1 MSNVIVVGGGAA
13 GMMAAVFAARNGQNV
28 QLLEKNEKLGK
39 KLFITGKGRCNI
51 TNAADIEDLFTAV
64 TSNPKFLYSG
74 FYSFTNQ
81 QVIDFFEEL
90 GVKTKIERGERV
102 FPVSDHSSDV
112 IAAFSRELK
121 SLGVAVSLHTEVRE
135 LLCEQ
140 DKVCGVL
147 LTNGKKMKADAV
159 IVATGGISYP
169 STGSTGDGYRFARET
184 GHRVTELL
192 PSLVPMEVRQWYAK
206 ELQGLSLRN
215 IEIRI
220 TDGKKKLYE
229 EFGEML
235 FTHYGVT
242 GPVILSA
249 SSVVGKTLR
258 KKELTLHID
267 LKPALSEEQLDKRIL
282 REFDANHNKQFKNAG
297 VEESSLAVG
306 TWAIGGQN
314 YGAVDRNDS
323 IKAIRTMLDCGVNLI
338 DTAPCY
344 GNGSS
349 EKIVGEAIQ
358 GLKRDEILISTKFG
372 LITDVYSGGYKKCA
386 TYQNTMREV
395 ESSLMNLG
403 SDYIDFYFVHWPDVN
418 TPIDETMAALANLKK
433 QGKIRFVGVSNFSE
447 EQIEE
452 AEKYL
457 QIDVQ
462 QPPFSM
468 VNRTFVDLM
477 KWGAA
482 KGIDSM
488 TYGSLGSGILSGAIR
503 TLPDFAPND
512 LRLTFY
518 DFFKEPKFS
527 KIMELLKVMDQIAES
542 HKRPVAQVAVN
553 WSTQKD
559 YVGTALV
566 GVRNEQEARENCA
579 AFDWELTDQEI
590 QLLDDEIKRLGI

>member
-121 SLGVAVSLHTEVRE
+121 SLGVSVSLHTEVKE

-282 REFDANHNKQFKNAG
+282 REFDANHNKQYKNSIDSLFPAKLKPVMIELSEIEPEKKVNEITKEERQRLVHLIKDFTMTLTGLRGYNEAIITKGGVSVKEIDPGTMESKIIKGLYFAGEVLDLDAVTGGYNLQIAWSTGYLAGINAG
-297 VEESSLAVG
+297 C
-306 TWAIGGQN
+306 
-314 YGAVDRNDS
+314 D
-323 IKAIRTMLDCGVNLI
+323 
-338 DTAPCY
+338 
-344 GNGSS
+344 
-349 EKIVGEAIQ
+349 
-358 GLKRDEILISTKFG
+358 
-372 LITDVYSGGYKKCA
+372 
-386 TYQNTMREV
+386 
-395 ESSLMNLG
+395 
-403 SDYIDFYFVHWPDVN
+403 
-418 TPIDETMAALANLKK
+418 
-433 QGKIRFVGVSNFSE
+433 
-447 EQIEE
+447 
-452 AEKYL
+452 
-457 QIDVQ
+457 
-462 QPPFSM
+462 
-468 VNRTFVDLM
+468 
-477 KWGAA
+477 
-482 KGIDSM
+482 
-488 TYGSLGSGILSGAIR
+488 
-503 TLPDFAPND
+503 
-512 LRLTFY
+512 
-518 DFFKEPKFS
+518 
-527 KIMELLKVMDQIAES
+527 
-542 HKRPVAQVAVN
+542 
-553 WSTQKD
+553 
-559 YVGTALV
+559 
-566 GVRNEQEARENCA
+566 
-579 AFDWELTDQEI
+579 
-590 QLLDDEIKRLGI
+590 

>member
-121 SLGVAVSLHTEVRE
+121 SLGVAVSLHTEVGE

-215 IEIRI
+215 IEICI

-282 REFDANHNKQFKNAG
+282 REFDANHNKQYKNSIDSLFPAKLKPVMIELSEIEPEKKVNEITKEERQRLVHLIKDFTMTLTGLRSYNEAIITKGGVSVKEIDPGTMESKKMKGLYFAGEVLDLDAVTGGYNLQIAWSTGYLAGINAG
-297 VEESSLAVG
+297 C
-306 TWAIGGQN
+306 
-314 YGAVDRNDS
+314 D
-323 IKAIRTMLDCGVNLI
+323 
-338 DTAPCY
+338 
-344 GNGSS
+344 
-349 EKIVGEAIQ
+349 
-358 GLKRDEILISTKFG
+358 
-372 LITDVYSGGYKKCA
+372 
-386 TYQNTMREV
+386 
-395 ESSLMNLG
+395 
-403 SDYIDFYFVHWPDVN
+403 
-418 TPIDETMAALANLKK
+418 
-433 QGKIRFVGVSNFSE
+433 
-447 EQIEE
+447 
-452 AEKYL
+452 
-457 QIDVQ
+457 
-462 QPPFSM
+462 
-468 VNRTFVDLM
+468 
-477 KWGAA
+477 
-482 KGIDSM
+482 
-488 TYGSLGSGILSGAIR
+488 
-503 TLPDFAPND
+503 
-512 LRLTFY
+512 
-518 DFFKEPKFS
+518 
-527 KIMELLKVMDQIAES
+527 
-542 HKRPVAQVAVN
+542 
-553 WSTQKD
+553 
-559 YVGTALV
+559 
-566 GVRNEQEARENCA
+566 
-579 AFDWELTDQEI
+579 
-590 QLLDDEIKRLGI
+590 

>member
-112 IAAFSRELK
+112 IAAFLRELK
-121 SLGVAVSLHTEVRE
+121 SLGVSVSLHTEVRE

-140 DKVCGVL
+140 DTVCGVL

-169 STGSTGDGYRFARET
+169 STGSTGDGYRFAKET

-282 REFDANHNKQFKNAG
+282 REFDANHNKQYKNSIDSLFPAKLKP
-297 VEESSLAVG
+297 VMIELSEIEPEKKVNEITKEERQRLVHL
-306 TWAIGGQN
+306 
-314 YGAVDRNDS
+314 
-323 IKAIRTMLDCGVNLI
+323 IKDFTMTLTGLRGYN
-338 DTAPCY
+338 
-344 GNGSS
+344 
-349 EKIVGEAIQ
+349 EAIITKGGVSVKEIDPGTMESKKMK
-358 GLKRDEILISTKFG
+358 GLYFAGEVLDLDAVT
-372 LITDVYSGGYKKCA
+372 GGY
-386 TYQNTMREV
+386 N
-395 ESSLMNLG
+395 
-403 SDYIDFYFVHWPDVN
+403 
-418 TPIDETMAALANLKK
+418 
-433 QGKIRFVGVSNFSE
+433 
-447 EQIEE
+447 
-452 AEKYL
+452 L
-457 QIDVQ
+457 QIAWSTARSRPITVPQ
-462 QPPFSM
+462 RPA
-468 VNRTFVDLM
+468 T
-477 KWGAA
+477 
-482 KGIDSM
+482 
-488 TYGSLGSGILSGAIR
+488 
-503 TLPDFAPND
+503 
-512 LRLTFY
+512 
-518 DFFKEPKFS
+518 
-527 KIMELLKVMDQIAES
+527 
-542 HKRPVAQVAVN
+542 HKRM
-553 WSTQKD
+553 
-559 YVGTALV
+559 
-566 GVRNEQEARENCA
+566 
-579 AFDWELTDQEI
+579 
-590 QLLDDEIKRLGI
+590 IKSHSISIILRF

>member
-121 SLGVAVSLHTEVRE
+121 SLGGAVSLHTEARE
-135 LLCEQ
+135 LICEQ

-169 STGSTGDGYRFARET
+169 STGSTGDGYRFAKET

-215 IEIRI
+215 IEICI

-282 REFDANHNKQFKNAG
+282 REFDANHNKQYKNSIDSLFPAKLKPVMIELSEIEPEKKVNEITKEERQRLVHLIKDFTMTLTGLRSYNEAIITKGGVSVKEIDPGTMESKKMKGLYFAGEVLDLDAVTGGYNLQIAWSTGYLAGINAG
-297 VEESSLAVG
+297 C
-306 TWAIGGQN
+306 
-314 YGAVDRNDS
+314 D
-323 IKAIRTMLDCGVNLI
+323 
-338 DTAPCY
+338 
-344 GNGSS
+344 
-349 EKIVGEAIQ
+349 
-358 GLKRDEILISTKFG
+358 
-372 LITDVYSGGYKKCA
+372 
-386 TYQNTMREV
+386 
-395 ESSLMNLG
+395 
-403 SDYIDFYFVHWPDVN
+403 
-418 TPIDETMAALANLKK
+418 
-433 QGKIRFVGVSNFSE
+433 
-447 EQIEE
+447 
-452 AEKYL
+452 
-457 QIDVQ
+457 
-462 QPPFSM
+462 
-468 VNRTFVDLM
+468 
-477 KWGAA
+477 
-482 KGIDSM
+482 
-488 TYGSLGSGILSGAIR
+488 
-503 TLPDFAPND
+503 
-512 LRLTFY
+512 
-518 DFFKEPKFS
+518 
-527 KIMELLKVMDQIAES
+527 
-542 HKRPVAQVAVN
+542 
-553 WSTQKD
+553 
-559 YVGTALV
+559 
-566 GVRNEQEARENCA
+566 
-579 AFDWELTDQEI
+579 
-590 QLLDDEIKRLGI
+590 

>member
-121 SLGVAVSLHTEVRE
+121 SLGVAVSLHTEVGE

-282 REFDANHNKQFKNAG
+282 REFDANHNKQYKNSIDSLFPVKLKPVMIELSEIEPEKKVNEITKEERQRLVHLIKDFTMTLTGLRSYNEAIITKGGVSVKEIDPGTMESKKMKGLYFAGEVLDLDAVTGGYNLQIAWSTGYLAGINAG
-297 VEESSLAVG
+297 C
-306 TWAIGGQN
+306 
-314 YGAVDRNDS
+314 D
-323 IKAIRTMLDCGVNLI
+323 
-338 DTAPCY
+338 
-344 GNGSS
+344 
-349 EKIVGEAIQ
+349 
-358 GLKRDEILISTKFG
+358 
-372 LITDVYSGGYKKCA
+372 
-386 TYQNTMREV
+386 
-395 ESSLMNLG
+395 
-403 SDYIDFYFVHWPDVN
+403 
-418 TPIDETMAALANLKK
+418 
-433 QGKIRFVGVSNFSE
+433 
-447 EQIEE
+447 
-452 AEKYL
+452 
-457 QIDVQ
+457 
-462 QPPFSM
+462 
-468 VNRTFVDLM
+468 
-477 KWGAA
+477 
-482 KGIDSM
+482 
-488 TYGSLGSGILSGAIR
+488 
-503 TLPDFAPND
+503 
-512 LRLTFY
+512 
-518 DFFKEPKFS
+518 
-527 KIMELLKVMDQIAES
+527 
-542 HKRPVAQVAVN
+542 
-553 WSTQKD
+553 
-559 YVGTALV
+559 
-566 GVRNEQEARENCA
+566 
-579 AFDWELTDQEI
+579 
-590 QLLDDEIKRLGI
+590 